1 MSLKVKTAVILA
13 IWGVIFSGL
22 FSTYTYWRES
32 QAAELTARQDALG
45 LIERAVKMF
54 MVSTEKFHADFQRT
68 KDNPEERK
76 VIMANWNRTIAAV
89 DQAVIADHGKEK
101 SRVRLIG
108 DAKLFDRPPLATEGV
123 SIEIPFEREASTEIM
138 KGAKEHAKVDGDYYR
153 IAMPL
158 PSQAHPGC
166 AECHLSQTDKDKAD
180 YSAALTLGTINAYVP
195 MAEKKAFARQSAI
208 SAIIST
214 VLIMFLFTM
223 LTIFHLSRKVIRPI
237 EAVISDLTTNAAQ
250 VDSAA
255 VQVSEASQA
264 MASGASEQASS
275 LQETSASLEQLTSM
289 TKQNADNANLCN
301 GLTNETKQTVGE
313 MSTAVKEMS
322 VAIQEIKQSSDET
335 AKIIKTIDEIA
346 FQTNLLALNAA
357 VEAARAGD
365 AGKGFAVVAEEVR
378 NLAQRSAEA
387 AKQTAALLEKSQ
399 TRADGGVQV
408 TARVSGS
415 LEKTVVNV
423 DKVTQLVGEI
433 SAATN
438 EQAQGIESINMAV
451 TQVDRVTQTNA
462 ASSEEAASA
471 SQELAVQSKQ
481 LNGLAGELIHILRPG
496 ENGHETTVLKP
507 GVRSSQRVIT
517 QQRSAS
523 KKSPSAKTLSVVSER
538 RVVGPKNV
546 IPFDEKDF

>member
-13 IWGVIFSGL
+13 SWGIFFSLL
-22 FSTYTYWRES
+22 FSAFTYWRELR
-32 QAAELTARQDALG
+32 AAEVTARQDAMG
-45 LIERAVKMF
+45 LIERSVKMF
-54 MVSTEKFHADFQRT
+54 MVSTEKFHEDFQRT

-76 VIMANWNRTIAAV
+76 QIMANWNRTIAAV
-89 DQAVIADHGKEK
+89 DQAVIADHGKDK

-123 SIEIPFEREASTEIM
+123 SIEIPFEREAATEIM
-138 KGAKEHAKVDGDYYR
+138 KGATEFAKVDTGYFR

-158 PSQAHPGC
+158 PSQAHQGC
-166 AECHLSQTDKDKAD
+166 AECHLSILDKDKAD
-180 YSAALTLGTINAYVP
+180 FSAKLTLGTINAYVP
-195 MAEKKAFARQSAI
+195 MAEKELLARQSAI

-214 VLIMFLFTM
+214 VLIMLLFTI
-223 LTIFHLSRKVIRPI
+223 LTIAYLSRKVIRPI
-237 EAVISDLTTNAAQ
+237 ETVISDLTTNAAQ

-255 VQVSEASQA
+255 IQVSEASQA

-275 LQETSASLEQLTSM
+275 LQETSASLDQLTSM

-313 MSTAVKEMS
+313 MSAAVKEMS

-365 AGKGFAVVAEEVR
+365 AGKGFAVVADEVR

-387 AKQTAALLEKSQ
+387 AKQTAALLEQSQ
-399 TRADGGVQV
+399 GRADGGVQV

-415 LEKTVVNV
+415 LDKTVTNV
-423 DKVTQLVGEI
+423 EKVTQLVREI
-433 SAATN
+433 SSASN
-438 EQAQGIESINMAV
+438 EQAQGIENIGTAV
-451 TQVDRVTQTNA
+451 AQVDRVTQSNA

-471 SQELAVQSKQ
+471 SQELAAQSKQ
-481 LNGLAGELIHILRPG
+481 LNGLASELIHILHPG
-496 ENGHETTVLKP
+496 EKG
-507 GVRSSQRVIT
+507 
-517 QQRSAS
+517 
-523 KKSPSAKTLSVVSER
+523 
-538 RVVGPKNV
+538 
-546 IPFDEKDF
+546 

>member
-1 MSLKVKTAVILA
+1 MSLKVKTAIILVS
-13 IWGVIFSGL
+13 WGLIFSLL
-22 FSTYTYWRES
+22 FSAYTYWRES
-32 QAAELTARQDALG
+32 QSAEVTARQDAIG

-54 MVSTEKFHADFQRT
+54 MVSTERFHADFQRT

-76 VIMANWNRTIAAV
+76 QIMANWNRTIAAV

-123 SIEIPFEREASTEIM
+123 SIEIPFEREAASKIM
-138 KGAKEHAKVDGDYYR
+138 KGEKEFAKVDEGYYR

-166 AECHLSQTDKDKAD
+166 AECHLSQIDKDKAD

-195 MAEKKAFARQSAI
+195 MAEKEVYARQSAI
-208 SAIIST
+208 SAIIAT
-214 VLIMFLFTM
+214 VLIMFLFTL
-223 LTIFHLSRKVIRPI
+223 LTIFHLSRKVIRPV
-237 EAVISDLTTNAAQ
+237 EAIISDLTTNATQ

-255 VQVSEASQA
+255 VQVAEASQA

-275 LQETSASLEQLTSM
+275 LEETSASLEQLTSM

-313 MSTAVKEMS
+313 MSVAVKEMS
-322 VAIQEIKQSSDET
+322 IAIHEIKKSSDET

-387 AKQTAALLEKSQ
+387 AKQTAALLEQSQ
-399 TRADGGVQV
+399 VRADGGVQV

-415 LEKTVVNV
+415 LEKAVVNV
-423 DKVTQLVGEI
+423 DKVTQLVSEI
-433 SAATN
+433 SSATN

-451 TQVDRVTQTNA
+451 AQVDKVTQANS

-471 SQELAVQSKQ
+471 SQELAAQSKL
-481 LNGLAGELIHILRPG
+481 LNGLAYELINILHPG
-496 ENGHETTVLKP
+496 EDGQNVPSPKP
-507 GVRSSQRVIT
+507 PARTAVRVREADAQSSQTAR
-517 QQRSAS
+517 RS
-523 KKSPSAKTLSVVSER
+523 
-538 RVVGPKNV
+538 PKR
-546 IPFDEKDF
+546 P